1 MRYAAEN
8 VAIQPAGKPV
18 IGKFLLALMNPG
30 DEVLYPNP
38 GFPIYSSLVE
48 FLGGVA
54 VPYMYVEHAD
64 GFRLNL
70 EALERSIHR
79 QDTAPHPERL
89 PQPDWRRAPPPDES
103 RTDWPSSSSSTTCSC
118 SVTKPTS
125 LIRYGCES
133 FARLA
138 ATHGADCAV
147 ILYTFGKKYAMTGF
161 RLGAAIGLRPV
172 IDIIVRL
179 NVNWES
185 CSNHFAQYG
194 AVEALIGDQSGR
206 LRMLEALR
214 ERRDAGARRT

>member
-1 MRYAAEN
+1 M
-8 VAIQPAGKPV
+8 
-18 IGKFLLALMNPG
+18 
-30 DEVLYPNP
+30 LYPNP
-38 GFPIYSSLVE
+38 GFPNYYSSLVE

-54 VPYMYVEHAD
+54 VPYTYVEHAD
-64 GFRLNL
+64 GFRLVL
-70 EALERSIHR
+70 EALERSIPAR
-79 QDTAPHPERL
+79 TRL
-89 PQPDWRRAPPPDES
+89 LILNDFHNPTGAECSPRRDLAKRLAELVLEHDLFVLCDEAYFADPLLG
-103 RTDWPSSSSSTTCSC
+103 R
-118 SVTKPTS
+118 
-125 LIRYGCES
+125 ES

-138 ATHGADCAV
+138 ATHVADRAV

-161 RLGAAIGLRPV
+161 RLGAAIGPRPV

-214 ERRDAGARRT
+214 ERRDAGARRS